1 MKKDTHPDYH
11 NITVE
16 MTDGTT
22 FNTRST
28 WGKEGD
34 TLKLDIDPSSH
45 PAWIGGG
52 HKIVDRDGRVGK
64 FNKKFENF
72 LGDSTKKKGSK
83 SSVKEAKEEV
93 PAEESKEEAP
103 AEEAKE
109 EAPAEEPTEE
119 AHSELATDE
128 TACEE

>member
-1 MKKDTHPDYH
+1 MKKDTHPDNH

-72 LGDSTKKKGSK
+72 LGDSTKKSGSK
-83 SSVKEAKEEV
+83 SSVKE
-93 PAEESKEEAP
+93 SKEEAP
-103 AEEAKE
+103 AEEEAKE
-109 EAPAEEPTEE
+109 EAPAEEPKEKKP
-119 AHSELATDE
+119 ANKDKKPSKKK
-128 TACEE
+128 